1 GRINIAAR
9 AVGVGQAAM
18 ERSIARCRGTTTAPP
33 VIADMAA
40 RLQGARLVTYW
51 AAGMKDRAERCDL
64 EAGMAK
70 LLASET
76 AQSLALDALRVH
88 GEAGL
93 SSTLDV
99 ERHYRDA
106 PLMIIGEGT
115 NEIQRTLIARQLLER
130 YGERLGGL
138 TSLDGESV
146 ERRQMLLAVRQ
157 FVEKEM
163 VPHPASLAMLN
174 HLLALALLH
183 PLFPTPIS

>member
-1 GRINIAAR
+1 
-9 AVGVGQAAM
+9 M
-18 ERSIARCRGTTTAPP
+18 ERSVARCRALGSAPP
-33 VIADMAA
+33 AIADMAA
-40 RLQGARLVTYW
+40 RLSGARLVTYW

-93 SSTLDV
+93 SATLDV

-130 YGERLGGL
+130 YGERIGGPL
-138 TSLDGESV
+138 APGSEPL
-146 ERRQMLLAVRQ
+146 RRPPKL
-157 FVEKEM
+157 
-163 VPHPASLAMLN
+163 PARRPVLREENAPPPG
-174 HLLALALLH
+174 A
-183 PLFPTPIS
+183 PPQPQG